1 MLGAVHEY
9 RMLVLENHLD
19 TFGHVNNAAYLQILE
34 EARWDLITR
43 NGYGLDEVHRRRIG
57 PVILDARLRF
67 AKELRNRQA
76 IVIRSWTESY
86 SGKIGKFAQ
95 QILDETGETCCDALF
110 TIGLFDLAARRLIRP
125 TREWVAAMGLRP
137 EDLAG
142 SDGSDREAR
151 P

>member
-9 RMLVLENHLD
+9 RTLVLENHLD
-19 TFGHVNNAAYLQILE
+19 TFGHVNNAAYLQVLE

-57 PVILDARLRF
+57 PVVLDVRMRF
-67 AKELRNRQA
+67 AKELLNLQA
-76 IVIRSWTESY
+76 ITIRSWTESY

-95 QILDETGETCCDALF
+95 QILDDAGDVCCDALF
-110 TIGLFDLAARRLIRP
+110 TIGLFDLDARRLIRP
-125 TREWVAAMGLRP
+125 TPEWVSAIGLRP
-137 EDLAG
+137 EDVAG
-142 SDGSDREAR
+142 PEGPAAEGR

>member
-43 NGYGLDEVHRRRIG
+43 NGYGLDEVHRRRVG
-57 PVILDARLRF
+57 PVILDVRLRF
-67 AKELRNRQA
+67 VKELRNRQA
-76 IVIRSWTESY
+76 ITIRSWTESY
-86 SGKIGKFAQ
+86 KGKIGKFAQ
-95 QILDETGETCCDALF
+95 QILDEAGETCCDALF
-110 TIGLFDLAARRLIRP
+110 TIGLFDLEARRLIRP
-125 TREWVAAMGLRP
+125 TSEWVQAMGLRP
-137 EDLAG
+137 EDFAG
-142 SDGSDREAR
+142 PDGPGGEAR

>member
-9 RMLVLENHLD
+9 RMVILENHLD

-57 PVILDARLRF
+57 PVILDVHLRF

-86 SGKIGKFAQ
+86 SRKIAKFAQ
-95 QILDETGETCCDALF
+95 RILDEAGEVCCDALF
-110 TIGLFDLAARRLIRP
+110 TIGLFDLEARRLIRP
-125 TREWVAAMGLRP
+125 TPEWVRAMGLRP
-137 EDLAG
+137 GDLAATG
-142 SDGSDREAR
+142 GEEAR